1 MRGASRTRWA
11 AVLGVALAI
20 LAVSVVPIPGA
31 VPDEGGGIPTS
42 AVFHFLGYAALSALI
57 GVALL
62 VRQPPVRGSGTGL
75 LGASA
80 YGVLIECLQYPI
92 AYRSFSY
99 VDMLVN
105 AAGATLGALVLLSV
119 LARSDDHR

>member
-1 MRGASRTRWA
+1 MRRRNRWT

-42 AVFHFLGYAALSALI
+42 VMFHFLGYATLAALI

-75 LGASA
+75 ASASA

-92 AYRSFSY
+92 PYRSFSY

-105 AAGATLGALVLLSV
+105 GAGATLGALVALGV
-119 LARSDDHR
+119 LAARSDDHR